1 MKSLL
6 GYKQLVYLLAL
17 ISIIFQLIVVCYSF
31 NKGFEFTDEGF
42 NLLFTFFKSRTD
54 NNPIY
59 LYLYF
64 KKPLLLTLIYFLLE
78 PIGYLG

>member
-42 NLLFTFFKSRTD
+42 NLLLHSSNQEQIITPFTYTYILKT
-54 NNPIY
+54 
-59 LYLYF
+59 
-64 KKPLLLTLIYFLLE
+64 LLLTLIYFLLE